1 MNDNNLIIYKN
12 SDGNIIVDAIYK
24 DETLW
29 LTQKGMAKVFD
40 VQVPAISKHLKNIF
54 DEDELN
60 RNSVVSK
67 MEITANDGKN
77 YNTEV
82 YNLDAII
89 AVGYRVN
96 SKKATE
102 FRIWATKILKE
113 YMTKGFALNDE
124 RFIRGNKY
132 DSKYFDELLERIKV
146 IRVSER
152 MSYQKITDLFIATST
167 DYNPKSEEAYTF
179 FKIVQNKLHYAISGH
194 TAAELIY
201 NRADSNKE
209 HMGLTNWKNSPD
221 GLIYKYDVSIAKN
234 YLNEEE
240 LEKLNDLTN
249 IFLVFA
255 EDEAKERHILTMQDW
270 INATD
275 DLLKFRRKKVLNN
288 SGNISHKDAVKKAES
303 EYEKYR
309 IVQDQKYISSMDE
322 FYNKYLEENKHN
334 NKIEVELN
342 LKMGK
347 KEYEMYQDI
356 PLKES
361 GSTNLCKE
369 LPYEV
374 FTIFLENQMARKFQ
388 RISYFD
394 TPTILYIMYV
404 DDNPVG
410 YIGLRTEINEDW
422 YNWSGNFFYV
432 VRLSERG
439 KGYGTKML
447 ELALDEFRKM
457 GFKEV
462 YSVAS
467 ENNVASSKV
476 MENNGGI
483 LLKIDKN
490 DRKYYKIIL

>member
-1 MNDNNLIIYKN
+1 MNKSNDLLIYKN
-12 SDGNIIVDAIYK
+12 SEGNIIVDAIYK

-54 DEDELN
+54 DEEELIKD
-60 RNSVVSK
+60 SVVSK
-67 MEITANDGKN
+67 MEITASDGKI

-102 FRIWATKILKE
+102 FRIWATKVLKE
-113 YMTKGFALNDE
+113 YIQKGFSLNDE

-132 DSKYFDELLERIKV
+132 DAKYFDELLERIKT

-167 DYNPKSEEAYTF
+167 DYNPKSEEAYVF

-201 NRADSNKE
+201 SRADSTKE

-221 GLIYKYDVSIAKN
+221 GLIYKYDVSTAKN

-240 LEKLNDLTN
+240 LAKLNDLTN

-255 EDEAKERHILTMQDW
+255 EDEAKERHVMTMQDW

-288 SGNISHKDAVKKAES
+288 SGNISHKEAIEKAEK

-309 IVQDQKYISSMDE
+309 VIQDQKYVSSMDQ
-322 FYNKYLEENKHN
+322 FYNKYLEENK
-334 NKIEVELN
+334 
-342 LKMGK
+342 G
-347 KEYEMYQDI
+347 
-356 PLKES
+356 
-361 GSTNLCKE
+361 
-369 LPYEV
+369 
-374 FTIFLENQMARKFQ
+374 
-388 RISYFD
+388 
-394 TPTILYIMYV
+394 
-404 DDNPVG
+404 DNH
-410 YIGLRTEINEDW
+410 E
-422 YNWSGNFFYV
+422 
-432 VRLSERG
+432 
-439 KGYGTKML
+439 
-447 ELALDEFRKM
+447 
-457 GFKEV
+457 
-462 YSVAS
+462 
-467 ENNVASSKV
+467 
-476 MENNGGI
+476 
-483 LLKIDKN
+483 
-490 DRKYYKIIL
+490 